1 MTLISGRND
10 ARPIARPGMVA
21 AGAGSRTT
29 TTFARSASRKAIRPI
44 TAGTCV
50 RPCLNSI
57 TGMLERIGCG
67 WLVLSEAKE
76 CSNGMRLP
84 KPFSRPARILWILPG
99 DLSAALRSLIAGVPA
114 HFAAGSL
121 SWIVIRSGGDRPVV
135 ISEEGVVTPDGSIIV
150 ALLDR
155 QPRTGPNP
163 ETLRKMFGL
172 TGAETQLALRLAS
185 GDAPLEIAER
195 NRLSRTTIRTQ
206 LASLFAK
213 TETRRQAE
221 LVALLGRDLGAAVEP
236 GPSCHMARPGFPRAR
251 HLLFKSASA
260 FPGFANDSVL
270 FVLMQFRTETVH
282 PFLEFVH
289 ANDCVALFLRRQ
301 RNPITPNGSRRARYR
316 AGPRLRTKFRGQAS
330 APEERIVSVYGS
342 AARRVSVGS

>member
-67 WLVLSEAKE
+67 WLVLSEAKRVLE
-76 CSNGMRLP
+76 WN
-84 KPFSRPARILWILPG
+84 AAAETILKACEDSLDSPG

-221 LVALLGRDLGAAVEP
+221 LVALLGR
-236 GPSCHMARPGFPRAR
+236 M
-251 HLLFKSASA
+251 
-260 FPGFANDSVL
+260 SVL
-270 FVLMQFRTETVH
+270 
-282 PFLEFVH
+282 P
-289 ANDCVALFLRRQ
+289 
-301 RNPITPNGSRRARYR
+301 
-316 AGPRLRTKFRGQAS
+316 
-330 APEERIVSVYGS
+330 
-342 AARRVSVGS
+342 

>member
-1 MTLISGRND
+1 MNLISGRND
-10 ARPIARPGMVA
+10 TRSIAMPGMLA
-21 AGAGSRTT
+21 ADAGRRAT
-29 TTFARSASRKAIRPI
+29 TTFARSASRKTIRPTI
-44 TAGTCV
+44 AGTYV

-67 WLVLSEAKE
+67 WLVLDEAKRVLE
-76 CSNGMRLP
+76 WNAAAETILE
-84 KPFSRPARILWILPG
+84 ARADSLDSPG
-99 DLSAALRSLIAGVPA
+99 VLTAALRSLIAGVPA

-121 SWIVIRSGGDRPVV
+121 SWIVIRNAGDRPV
-135 ISEEGVVTPDGSIIV
+135 IMTEEGVGTPGGSIIV

-195 NRLSRTTIRTQ
+195 SRLSRTTIRTQ

-221 LVALLGRDLGAAVEP
+221 LVALLGRI
-236 GPSCHMARPGFPRAR
+236 
-251 HLLFKSASA
+251 
-260 FPGFANDSVL
+260 SVL
-270 FVLMQFRTETVH
+270 
-282 PFLEFVH
+282 P
-289 ANDCVALFLRRQ
+289 
-301 RNPITPNGSRRARYR
+301 
-316 AGPRLRTKFRGQAS
+316 
-330 APEERIVSVYGS
+330 
-342 AARRVSVGS
+342 

>member
-1 MTLISGRND
+1 MNLVSGRND
-10 ARPIARPGMVA
+10 ARLIARSGTIA
-21 AGAGSRTT
+21 AGSRTT
-29 TTFARSASRKAIRPI
+29 MAFARSASRKTIKPVTTGAY
-44 TAGTCV
+44 V

-67 WLVLSEAKE
+67 WLVLSEAKRVLE
-76 CSNGMRLP
+76 WNE
-84 KPFSRPARILWILPG
+84 AAETILKACEDSLDPPS

-121 SWIVIRSGGDRPVV
+121 CWIVIRSAGDRPVV
-135 ISEEGVVTPDGSIIV
+135 MTEEGVVAPNGSIIV

-172 TGAETQLALRLAS
+172 TGAETHLALRLAS

-195 NRLSRTTIRTQ
+195 SRLSRTTIRTQ

-221 LVALLGRDLGAAVEP
+221 LVALLGRI
-236 GPSCHMARPGFPRAR
+236 
-251 HLLFKSASA
+251 
-260 FPGFANDSVL
+260 SVL
-270 FVLMQFRTETVH
+270 
-282 PFLEFVH
+282 P
-289 ANDCVALFLRRQ
+289 
-301 RNPITPNGSRRARYR
+301 
-316 AGPRLRTKFRGQAS
+316 
-330 APEERIVSVYGS
+330 
-342 AARRVSVGS
+342 